1 MDYFDICDKETV
13 PSVHE
18 LLSWLITCPVTSV
31 SVERMFSTVK
41 RNHTPQRRRMTE
53 KRLFDLCILS
63 FEREYTNEIRKKPE
77 IIIRMLK
84 GNNKK

>member
-1 MDYFDICDKETV
+1 MNV
-13 PSVHE
+13 NVN
-18 LLSWLITCPVTSV
+18 
-31 SVERMFSTVK
+31 VK

-63 FEREYTNEIRKKPE
+63 FEKEYTKEIRKKPE

-84 GNNKK
+84 GNVKFAYLLDCLL

>member
-1 MDYFDICDKETV
+1 MNV
-13 PSVHE
+13 N
-18 LLSWLITCPVTSV
+18 
-31 SVERMFSTVK
+31 VK

-53 KRLFDLCILS
+53 KRLFDLCIRS
-63 FEREYTNEIRKKPE
+63 FERKYTNEIRKKPE